1 MKVLGLKSFQ
11 LTRSRGAW
19 LFCYSFCETKYI
31 STHTLTWSVTN
42 ALTSSLFSS
51 GISTHTL
58 TWSVTRSVHN
68 RQPLAQFQLTRSRG
82 AWQEITF
89 RTADRHTFQLT
100 RSRGAWPEL
109 FTVLGKWTDF
119 NSHAHVERDYR
130 RKCGVWQLLHFNSH
144 AHVERDPL
152 LSFPRL
158 YQIHFNSHAHVE
170 RDQEFWR
177 LFRKFLISTHTLTWS
192 VTTTFTLNSFLY
204 KISTHTLTW
213 SVTNTFFSFPH
224 FYTFQLTRSRGAW
237 LGLVGELKKGRDF
250 NSHAHV
256 ERDI

>member
-1 MKVLGLKSFQ
+1 M
-11 LTRSRGAW
+11 
-19 LFCYSFCETKYI
+19 
-31 STHTLTWSVTN
+31 TN

-170 RDQEFWR
+170 RDLW
-177 LFRKFLISTHTLTWS
+177 KNKTITWH
-192 VTTTFTLNSFLY
+192 Y
-204 KISTHTLTW
+204 Q
-213 SVTNTFFSFPH
+213 
-224 FYTFQLTRSRGAW
+224 FQLTRSRGAW
-237 LGLVGELKKGRDF
+237 QNIYIFYRYWLYF

-256 ERDI
+256 ERDQTAKDSI